1 MNQIDLEEIGKTLRY
16 DPDTGVFTRVRSGK
30 VAGCITPRGYR
41 SLYVNGRN
49 RLGQSVAWFLMRGEW
64 PPAGKV
70 VDHINRDPSDN
81 RWVNLRLVPKQRDNT
96 NRGMYKNN
104 KTGFRGVSRNRMGFE
119 SSIKRFGQ
127 KFYLGTYR
135 TAEEASETYE
145 RIALMFSQMEGL
157 KDALVLFDQMR
168 MIAKGPSLDKTEKEP
183 VQ

>member
-1 MNQIDLEEIGKTLRY
+1 
-16 DPDTGVFTRVRSGK
+16 
-30 VAGCITPRGYR
+30 
-41 SLYVNGRN
+41 
-49 RLGQSVAWFLMRGEW
+49 
-64 PPAGKV
+64 
-70 VDHINRDPSDN
+70 
-81 RWVNLRLVPKQRDNT
+81 
-96 NRGMYKNN
+96 
-104 KTGFRGVSRNRMGFE
+104 MGFE